1 MDLTLWLPRVT
12 AAMEETFGERLL
24 FFSRIGWPEI
34 GARVLPMRER
44 LIDTGHDLRQYE
56 AVKSAVVPA
65 AEVPEASVY
74 AKLFFLAALRLIK
87 LELFTP

>member
-1 MDLTLWLPRVT
+1 M
-12 AAMEETFGERLL
+12 
-24 FFSRIGWPEI
+24 

-44 LIDTGHDLRQYE
+44 LIDPGHDLRQYE

-74 AKLFFLAALRLIK
+74 AKLFFLAALKCATLDQR
-87 LELFTP
+87 